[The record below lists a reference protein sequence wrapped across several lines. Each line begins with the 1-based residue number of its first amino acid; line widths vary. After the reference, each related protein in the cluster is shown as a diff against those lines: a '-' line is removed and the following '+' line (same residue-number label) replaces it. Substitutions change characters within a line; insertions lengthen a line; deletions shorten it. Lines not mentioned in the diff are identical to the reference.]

1 VAISNFEFVSDFDI
15 RYSDLKALN
24 AEGEWMQDKLDNRNE
39 NTVLLDELDRM
50 ILNEIQSNL
59 PIEPRPY
66 QVLAEKLNC
75 SEEEVLRRVQEM
87 KDRELIR
94 RIGANCNSRKLGYT
108 STLCAAKVPS
118 HLMGQFVEV
127 VNSYTGVT
135 HNYRREH
142 DFNIWFTLIAPSKGE
157 IKRILSEISELTGVV
172 EVISLPAERLFKI
185 QVEFEV

>member
-1 VAISNFEFVSDFDI
+1 VGNKVKEKNE
-15 RYSDLKALN
+15 RN
-24 AEGEWMQDKLDNRNE
+24 A
-39 NTVLLDELDRM
+39 LLDELDRL

-66 QVLAEKLNC
+66 QVLAEKLKC
-75 SEEEVLRRVQEM
+75 SEEEVLRRVQDM
-87 KDRELIR
+87 KDRDLIR

-118 HLMGQFVEV
+118 HLMERFVEV

-142 DFNIWFTLIAPSKGE
+142 EYNIWFTLIAPSKGE
-157 IKRILSEISELTGVV
+157 IKRILSEISNLTEVE